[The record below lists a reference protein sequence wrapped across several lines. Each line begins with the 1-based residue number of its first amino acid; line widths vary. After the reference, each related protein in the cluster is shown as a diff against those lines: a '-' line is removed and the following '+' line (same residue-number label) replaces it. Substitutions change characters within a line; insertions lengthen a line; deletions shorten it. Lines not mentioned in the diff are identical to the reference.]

1 MNIEGFHQ
9 RLVAVLD
16 QVGVPYMLSGSL
28 ASAFYGIP
36 RSTQDIDIVVRYPSP
51 T

>member
-36 RSTQDIDIVVRYPSP
+36 RSTQDIVVRYPSP